1 MGKPTLPGRTR
12 ALLADMA
19 AALRPEPVRIAVLVG
34 SLAISI
40 GLHLALRD
48 GTVAWLL
55 VPFVLV
61 AGIAGGTR
69 TALAHATVG
78 ALGHA
83 ALDVAFGIGP
93 AEVLG
98 LLLRSAAL
106 PGVGLVGAAAADLT
120 RARDQA
126 VRRSV
131 REDAVTGLLNVRV
144 FYEELARL
152 REAGTP
158 FTVLLADIRGMRAL
172 NERYGHPTGTEA
184 VRVLAHV
191 LRRAA
196 GDEFTACRLGSDEV
210 AVALAGEDRERT
222 REIVQ
227 RVISR
232 LHDEQVVLPDGE
244 WFEVHAAY
252 GLARFPEDGVDEVAV
267 LRAADRAKE
276 RAKSAGLDRIAS
288 ADGSVG

>member
-1 MGKPTLPGRTR
+1 MGRPTLPSRTR
-12 ALLADMA
+12 EVLADA
-19 AALRPEPVRIAVLVG
+19 TTALRPTPVRTAVLVG
-34 SLAISI
+34 SLAVTL
-40 GLHLALRD
+40 GLHVALRS

-55 VPFVLV
+55 VPLMVL
-61 AGIAGGTR
+61 AGLAGGTR
-69 TALAHATVG
+69 PALLYAGAAVVGHAT
-78 ALGHA
+78 
-83 ALDVAFGIGP
+83 LDIAFGLAG

-98 LLLRSAAL
+98 LLARTAAL
-106 PGVGLVGAAAADLT
+106 PLLALVGEAGADLT

-131 REDAVTGLLNVRV
+131 SEDAVTGLLNVRV
-144 FYEELARL
+144 FYEELGRL
-152 REAGTP
+152 REAQTP
-158 FTVLLADIRGMRAL
+158 FTILLADIRGMRAL

-210 AVALAGEDRERT
+210 AMVMAGADRERT
-222 REIVQ
+222 REVVQ
-227 RVISR
+227 RVIER

-252 GLARFPEDGVDEVAV
+252 GLARFPEDGPDEVSV

-276 RAKSAGLDRIAS
+276 RAKAAGLDHIAS
-288 ADGSVG
+288 ADGTVS